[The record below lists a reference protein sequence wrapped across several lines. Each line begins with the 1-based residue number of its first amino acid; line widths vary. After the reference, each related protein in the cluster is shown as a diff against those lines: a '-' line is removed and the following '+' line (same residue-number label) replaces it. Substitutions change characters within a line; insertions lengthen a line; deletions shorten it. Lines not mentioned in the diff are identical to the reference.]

1 MRRASGCRIT
11 RASAGGQRA
20 RVCGDWPSISSRRYE
35 ARDRAGCLP
44 RHHSE
49 VPTRFDDFPISN
61 VSFIAFVASTVYNY
75 RMTALLELPSPE
87 TSDEAQNALRDL
99 MHGVRREQK
108 HVRLQAHGAAGRTVT
123 VPRAAFDLFLEIL
136 GQMANGNAV
145 TIVPVHAEL
154 TTQQAAEML
163 NVSRPHL
170 VSLLESGRLPFRKV
184 GTHRRVM
191 FADIAAFKRMQDAQS
206 REAAAELSRQAQELG
221 LDY

>member
-1 MRRASGCRIT
+1 
-11 RASAGGQRA
+11 
-20 RVCGDWPSISSRRYE
+20 
-35 ARDRAGCLP
+35 
-44 RHHSE
+44 
-49 VPTRFDDFPISN
+49 
-61 VSFIAFVASTVYNY
+61 
-75 RMTALLELPSPE
+75 MTALLELPSPE
-87 TSDEAQNALRDL
+87 TSDEAQQALREL
-99 MHGVRREQK
+99 TSGVRLAQK
-108 HVRLQAHGAAGRTVT
+108 HVRLQAHGSDVTVT

-154 TTQQAAEML
+154 TTQQAADML

-191 FADIAAFKRMQDAQS
+191 FADLSAFKSVQNVQS
-206 REAAAELSRQAQELG
+206 REAAAELTRQAQELG